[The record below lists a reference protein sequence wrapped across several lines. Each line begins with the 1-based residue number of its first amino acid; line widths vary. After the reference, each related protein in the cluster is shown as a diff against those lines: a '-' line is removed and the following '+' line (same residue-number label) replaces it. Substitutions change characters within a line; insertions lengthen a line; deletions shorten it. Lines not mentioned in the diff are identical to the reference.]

1 MEELEAVRKAE
12 DANYRHSR
20 KMVGEIGDM
29 VQDFVQLYAALG
41 SMVQKRHRKHA
52 ELLVIVGQSLMACRT
67 DLIIGA
73 LSACRGHL
81 SDSFMYSRRAIEF
94 SAFAAAVQREPQL
107 ARIWQEL
114 GRDRPSYNK
123 YLRTF
128 RTEKLFPKHDPHLL
142 DLSERYNVAAKYAH
156 PSRFAFAGRVG
167 ATTNEAE
174 MSLTFDYFQ
183 VSNADPSEPARTL
196 LWILNTHFV
205 ILLVFE
211 KLMADALGKDRGT
224 WVAAREGVAS
234 RLDELKANWGPILRA
249 RLGQEA

>member
-20 KMVGEIGDM
+20 KMIGEIGDM

-41 SMVQKRHRKHA
+41 TMVQKRHRRQA

-67 DLIIGA
+67 DLIVGSLA
-73 LSACRGHL
+73 TLRGHL
-81 SDSFMYSRRAIEF
+81 GDSFMYTRRAIEF
-94 SAFAAAVQREPQL
+94 CAFAAAVQREPVL
-107 ARIWQEL
+107 ARIWRDS

-128 RTEKLFPKHDPHLL
+128 RTEKLFPKTDSYLVEL
-142 DLSERYNVAAKYAH
+142 AERYNIAAKYAH

-167 ATTNEAE
+167 ASSDDVE

-183 VSNADPSEPARTL
+183 VSNADPSEPARTM

-205 ILLVFE
+205 VLLVFE
-211 KLMADALGKDRGT
+211 RLMVDAMGRDRNT
-224 WVAAREGVAS
+224 WVAARESVAS

-249 RLGQEA
+249 GQDKEA